1 MQLTLRNASIGELF
15 GELKEQQERKVD
27 LIVPARDLWSH
38 NGQVVVANAGEPKM
52 DANGVSRGPLYLAP
66 SNVYDEGLVEK
77 LSNPGRPVGR
87 AFVRGLRETGR
98 TDVLDHV
105 VNGLLHGSKELNVPS
120 DDRKFFLR
128 SFSPSAPGGTGYAR
142 ALLSNSYRPIDNWDV
157 LNSIIKGM
165 TAAGLDSHVVKQAD
179 LTDRRM
185 YLKIVVP
192 EISALAPT
200 FLRDYVAP
208 YSKKRGADIP
218 TVFAGFVIK
227 NGETGGSAFSITPEL
242 TFEVCDNGMTVTEDM
257 IRKTHLGAKVE
268 DEGVV
273 RVSERTRK
281 INLEFVESY
290 TADAITSFLDKSYM
304 ERVLLRLTEQA
315 GGVVE
320 HPQAVVET
328 ITKRAAFSDEDAE
341 GIMNAFI
348 DGGDRTKGGILQA
361 ITAYSQ
367 RVADPDHAY
376 EIEAD
381 ALAAAGF
388 SKIGD
393 KSFA

>member
-1 MQLTLRNASIGELF
+1 MQLTLRNASVKELF
-15 GELKEQQERKVD
+15 AELKEQQQRKVD

-38 NGQVVVANAGEPKM
+38 NGLAVVANAGETKM
-52 DANGVSRGPLYLAP
+52 DDNGVSRGPLYLAP
-66 SNVYDEGLVEK
+66 SNVYDEGMVEK
-77 LSNPGRPVGR
+77 LRVDGSSMGIKL
-87 AFVRGLRETGR
+87 VRGLRTTGR
-98 TDVLDHV
+98 TDLVDSLY
-105 VNGLLHGSKELNVPS
+105 NGMLHGNKELNVPG
-120 DDRKFFLR
+120 DERKFFLR
-128 SFSPSAPGGTGYAR
+128 TFSPAAPGQTGYAR

-157 LNSIIKGM
+157 LNSVIEGM

-192 EISALAPT
+192 EINALAPE

-208 YSKKRGADIP
+208 YSKKRGAEIP

-227 NGETGGSAFSITPEL
+227 NGETGGSAFTITPEL

-257 IRKTHLGAKVE
+257 VRKTHLGAKVE

-273 RVSERTRK
+273 KISEKTRK
-281 INLEFVESY
+281 LNLDFVQSY
-290 TADAITSFLDKSYM
+290 TKDSITSFLDVGYM
-304 ERVLLRLTEQA
+304 ERVLRRLTEQA
-315 GGVVE
+315 GGQVK

-328 ITKRAAFSDEDAE
+328 IVKRAAFSDEDAE

-348 DGGDRTKGGILQA
+348 DGGDRTKGGMLQA
-361 ITAYSQ
+361 VTSYSQ
-367 RVADPDHAY
+367 TVADPDHAY

-381 ALAAAGF
+381 ALAATGF

-393 KSFA
+393 KAYA

>member
-1 MQLTLRNASIGELF
+1 VKLNLRNATIGDLYA
-15 GELKEQQERKVD
+15 ELKEQQQRKVD

-38 NGQVVVANAGEPKM
+38 NGLVVVANAGDPEVT
-52 DANGVSRGPLYLAP
+52 DSGVTTKPLYLAP
-66 SNVYDEGLVEK
+66 SDVFDDGLTEK
-77 LSNPGRPVGR
+77 LGSPGRPVGR
-87 AFVRGLRETGR
+87 AFVRGLRATGR
-98 TDVLDHV
+98 TDVLDSV
-105 VNGLLHGSKELNVPS
+105 YNGLLHGNKELNVPS

-128 SFSPSAPGGTGYAR
+128 TFSPSAPGQTGYAR

-157 LNSIIKGM
+157 LNSIMKGM
-165 TAAGLDSHVVKQAD
+165 TSAGLSAHVVKQAD

-192 EISALAPT
+192 EVNALAPT

-208 YSKKRGADIP
+208 YSKKRGAEIP

-227 NGETGGSAFSITPEL
+227 NGETGGSAFTITPEL

-257 IRKTHLGAKVE
+257 IRKTHLGSKVE

-273 RVSERTRK
+273 KVSEKTRK
-281 INLEFVESY
+281 INLDFVESY
-290 TADAITSFLDKSYM
+290 TADAIASFLDVSYM
-304 ERVLLRLTEQA
+304 ERVIRRLTEQA

-328 ITKRAAFSDEDAE
+328 ITKRAAFSEEDAE
-341 GIMNAFI
+341 GILNAFI
-348 DGGDRTKGGILQA
+348 DGGDRTKGGVLQA

-367 RVADPDHAY
+367 TVADPDHAY

-393 KSFA
+393 KVAA

>member
-1 MQLTLRNASIGELF
+1 MQLTLRNASIGDLF
-15 GELKEQQERKVD
+15 AELKEQQDRKVD
-27 LIVPARDLWSH
+27 LIVPSRDLWSH
-38 NGQVVVANAGEPKM
+38 NGLAVVANAGESKI
-52 DANGVSRGPLYLAP
+52 DDNGVSRGPLYLHP

-77 LSNPGRPVGR
+77 LSTKGRPVGR
-87 AFVRGLRETGR
+87 AFIRGLRETGR

-105 VNGLLHGSKELNVPS
+105 VNGLLHGNKELKIPS

-128 SFSPSAPGGTGYAR
+128 TFAPGKTGGSGYAR

-157 LNSIIKGM
+157 LNSVIKGM
-165 TAAGLDSHVVKQAD
+165 TASGLDSHVVKQAD

-200 FLRDYVAP
+200 FLQNYVAP
-208 YSKKRGADIP
+208 YSKKSGADIP
-218 TVFAGFVIK
+218 IVHAGFVIK
-227 NGETGGSAFSITPEL
+227 NGETGGSAFTITPEL

-257 IRKTHLGAKVE
+257 LRRTHLGSKVE

-273 RVSERTRK
+273 KISEKTRRL
-281 INLEFVESY
+281 NLDFVESY
-290 TADAITSFLDKSYM
+290 TADAITSFLDKDYM
-304 ERVLLRLTEQA
+304 ERVLRRLTEQA
-315 GGVVE
+315 GGEVK

-348 DGGDRTKGGILQA
+348 DGHDRTKGGILQA

-367 RVADPDHAY
+367 TVADPDHAY

-393 KSFA
+393 KAFA